1 MIPAVILSD
10 TRTNVM
16 DTHGI
21 EVWIA
26 QLASSNS
33 PTRQAGRDGL
43 LSFAIDHMRAV
54 AHRMMRGFPG
64 VRRWDETDDVVQ
76 GAALR
81 LTRALDAVVPVDARH
96 VLGLIAMQ
104 VRRELVD
111 LARRYGGSESFA
123 RHHETNAVRIDGEI
137 RLHSDDVIDD
147 DTTDLG
153 RTGDW
158 VRFHEAAESL
168 TDEERELFNLVWYL
182 GLDQE
187 QTARALGCSVRTVAR
202 RWEILKRHLVQRL
215 GGSAPN

>member
-1 MIPAVILSD
+1 MECEEFDRIV
-10 TRTNVM
+10 
-16 DTHGI
+16 G
-21 EVWIA
+21 
-26 QLASSNS
+26 QLGAADPEIRRAARN
-33 PTRQAGRDGL
+33 RL
-43 LSFAIDHMRAV
+43 LCSVIDHMRAV
-54 AHRMMRGFPG
+54 AHRMVKGFPQ

-81 LTRALDAVVPVDARH
+81 LARALDSVAPADSRH
-96 VLGLIAMQ
+96 LLGLIAIQ

-111 LARRYGGSESFA
+111 LARRYGGAESFA

-137 RLHSDDVIDD
+137 RLRSDDVIDD
-147 DTTDLG
+147 DTTDPG

-202 RWEILKRHLVQRL
+202 RWDVVKRHLLRRL
-215 GGSAPN
+215 GGSAPS

>member
-1 MIPAVILSD
+1 
-10 TRTNVM
+10 M
-16 DTHGI
+16 DTHRI
-21 EVWIA
+21 EALVA
-26 QLASSNS
+26 QLASSH
-33 PTRQAGRDGL
+33 PLTRQAGRDGL
-43 LSFAIDHMRAV
+43 LSFAIEHMRGV
-54 AHRMMRGFPG
+54 AHRMVRGFPG

-81 LTRALDAVVPVDARH
+81 LARTLDCVVPVDARH

-111 LARRYGGSESFA
+111 LSRRYGGAESFA

-137 RLHSDDVIDD
+137 RLRSEDLIDD

-153 RTGDW
+153 QTGEW
-158 VRFHEAAESL
+158 VRFHEAAGSL
-168 TDEERELFNLVWYL
+168 ADEERELFNLVWYL

-187 QTARALGCSVRTVAR
+187 QVATTLGCSVRTVAR
-202 RWEILKRHLVQRL
+202 RWDVVKRHLLRRL